1 MTGVLGKNDPLISTY
16 DFMRD
21 VIGYDLAGFF
31 ERNSEI
37 LKIEIDSVLRIL
49 LMRES

>member
-1 MTGVLGKNDPLISTY
+1 
-16 DFMRD
+16 MRD

-31 ERNSEI
+31 ERNSET
-37 LKIEIDSVLRIL
+37 LKTEIDSVLRIL